1 MLVWDLY
8 INVLNIKTVMQ
19 SHCCGSCVMKTPQ
32 KPGVNPHISTFF
44 IYEIVQVH
52 YSLHVAW
59 VRTVISEKACI

>member
-32 KPGVNPHISTFF
+32 KPLFF